1 MQLNDGAKLFSK
13 LNSEQTKLR
22 QNLYSVIKNNTWKI
36 VFHFYSF
43 LFIHITKLCI
53 PFHESL
59 HDSTEMILSVKM
71 FKCNVQMQ

>member
-53 PFHESL
+53 P
-59 HDSTEMILSVKM
+59 
-71 FKCNVQMQ
+71 